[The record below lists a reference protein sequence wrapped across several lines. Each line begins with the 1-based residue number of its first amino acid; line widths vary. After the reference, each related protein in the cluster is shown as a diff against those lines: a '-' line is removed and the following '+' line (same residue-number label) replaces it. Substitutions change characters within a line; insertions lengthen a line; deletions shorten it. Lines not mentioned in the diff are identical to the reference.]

1 MNEAKKI
8 NSQDKLGWRM
18 WLIVVLIGLA
28 GQFAWSIENMYLNTF
43 IAYLNFTAEPAE
55 KFDYNLLIAVTT
67 ALSAITATLTTLL
80 MGGLSD
86 KYRKRKIFITIGYIL
101 WGISTAS
108 FGLLNVNNATGL
120 LPISM
125 SAMTAAI
132 MVIVVDCIMTFF
144 GSTGNDAAFNSFIT
158 KNISEKNRAK
168 VEGVL
173 GILPLIAMLII
184 FVGLNGLTTEA
195 SGYRWDLFFY
205 IVGAIVLLVG
215 IISAIKKDTLLDRF
229 LMGFSLVGISL
240 PVFWGAMLLQFIF
253 GYKLGWL
260 PISGYST
267 PAHMILPAVI
277 LGWTSSGTIARLT
290 RSSLLGIMENDYI
303 RTARAKGLDES
314 LVVVKHGLKNAMIPV
329 VTMMAMQFAS
339 LLSGAVITESVFG
352 IGGIG
357 VLMVSAVNTRDMPLL
372 QGSVIFSTM
381 IIIIGNLVADI
392 LYSFLDPKIREQ

>member
-1 MNEAKKI
+1 MTIIKGLP
-8 NSQDKLGWRM
+8 SQARVIPFPLRYEPEKRLKGRKNM
-18 WLIVVLIGLA
+18 LKYVIKRILISIPLMIAVVLVVFLMLQVLPGNPVSVMMGEKASPDVIERVTEQMGLNNPVWER
-28 GQFAWSIENMYLNTF
+28 FIDYLINAVQGDLGTSYKLSRP
-43 IAYLNFTAEPAE
+43 IS
-55 KFDYNLLIAVTT
+55 DLIADSFPNTVKLAIT
-67 ALSAITATLTTLL
+67 SAIVSWVI
-80 MGGLSD
+80 G
-86 KYRKRKIFITIGYIL
+86 IF
-101 WGISTAS
+101 A
-108 FGLLNVNNATGL
+108 
-120 LPISM
+120 
-125 SAMTAAI
+125 
-132 MVIVVDCIMTFF
+132 
-144 GSTGNDAAFNSFIT
+144 
-158 KNISEKNRAK
+158 
-168 VEGVL
+168 
-173 GILPLIAMLII
+173 
-184 FVGLNGLTTEA
+184 
-195 SGYRWDLFFY
+195 
-205 IVGAIVLLVG
+205 G

-253 GYKLGWL
+253 GYTLGWL